1 MDWKVSFTDTHMVT
15 HPLVILGNFETGCG
29 IQRMVAKYE
38 RSLVDET
45 DFLLWCNFIIACAT
59 NGNQQSYVMTIK
71 KYMTGHN
78 INIMF
83 YSFIK

>member
-1 MDWKVSFTDTHMVT
+1 VT
-15 HPLVILGNFETGCG
+15 HPLVILGDFETGYG
-29 IQRMVAKYE
+29 MQRTVAKYE

-45 DFLLWCNFIIACAT
+45 GFLSWCNFIVACGNNA
-59 NGNQQSYVMTIK
+59 NQQLYVMTIK